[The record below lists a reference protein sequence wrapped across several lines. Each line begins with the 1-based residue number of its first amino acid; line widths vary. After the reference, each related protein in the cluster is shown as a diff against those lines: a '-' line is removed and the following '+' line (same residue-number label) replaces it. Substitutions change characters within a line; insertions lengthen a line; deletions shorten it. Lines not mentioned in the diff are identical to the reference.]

1 MAFCAS
7 CGGQINDGS
16 TFCAKCGRPVLVES
30 TGGGA
35 AVAAAPAAA
44 GGMAD
49 NVAGMLAY
57 VTFIPAIIFLAM
69 APYNRNSFIRFHA
82 FQCIFFS
89 VALFAIHLVL
99 DFIPI
104 IGWAISMLV
113 SLLALGLWIVLLLKA
128 YQGQRW
134 KVPILGDMAEK
145 QANAM

>member
-1 MAFCAS
+1 MAFCVS

-16 TFCAKCGRPVLVES
+16 TFCPKCGRPVVVES

-35 AVAAAPAAA
+35 AVAAAPAA
-44 GGMAD
+44 GGLTD

-57 VTFIPAIIFLAM
+57 VTFIPAIVFLAM
-69 APYNRNSFIRFHA
+69 APYNRNSFIRFHS

-104 IGWAISMLV
+104 IGWAISILV
-113 SLLALGLWIVLLLKA
+113 SLAALGLWIVMLIKA
-128 YQGQRW
+128 YQGQRF
-134 KVPILGDMAEK
+134 KLPVIGDMAEK